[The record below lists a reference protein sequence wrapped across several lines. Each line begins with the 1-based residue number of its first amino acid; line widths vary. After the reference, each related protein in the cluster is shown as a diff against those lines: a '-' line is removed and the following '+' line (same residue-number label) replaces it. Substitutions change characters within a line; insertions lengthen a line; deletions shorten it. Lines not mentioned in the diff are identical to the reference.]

1 MRRPHLPHLA
11 VTADTGGFPL
21 ARAKRTDRNEARR
34 RYRAEQAARLAASE
48 GDTDASDAEQPM
60 PETRQTRTASPSRPA
75 RPSITAA
82 FRNAFRP
89 LDLRADLA
97 AAPRVLTH
105 WAVLVA
111 VAVSVIAT
119 AVFIAATNEIG
130 ASLDLTKPNPTEGI
144 TISST
149 TNISYLVVS
158 LFVAPP
164 PAAGAFL
171 IGFTAR
177 RASWL
182 GGLAQG
188 IVAAVCYSA
197 IVVSPAGRVLIG
209 GSPADPVVVSALAFG
224 PVGAALFA
232 SSAAWYRRFLN
243 LANPNRNARAGRPA
257 AGQKGRQGS
266 ARSSSTRSTA
276 RR

>member
-1 MRRPHLPHLA
+1 
-11 VTADTGGFPL
+11 L

-34 RYRAEQAARLAASE
+34 RYRAERAALLAASE
-48 GDTDASDAEQPM
+48 GDVEEGDAEQPK
-60 PETRQTRTASPSRPA
+60 PEIRQARTPSPGQPA
-75 RPSITAA
+75 RPSITGA
-82 FRNAFRP
+82 FRTSFRP

-97 AAPRVLTH
+97 AAPKVLTH
-105 WAVLVA
+105 WAVLLS
-111 VAVSVIAT
+111 VAVSVVAT
-119 AVFIAATNEIG
+119 AVFIAATNELG

-144 TISST
+144 TISSA
-149 TNISYLVVS
+149 TNFSYLVIS

-197 IVVSPAGRVLIG
+197 VILSPAGRVLIG
-209 GSPADPVVVSALAFG
+209 NSPSDPVILSAVAFG
-224 PVGAALFA
+224 PLGAALFA
-232 SSAAWYRRFLN
+232 SAAAWYRRFLN
-243 LANPNRNARAGRPA
+243 LANPNRNARSGRPA
-257 AGQKGRQGS
+257 NRQKGRQGS
-266 ARSSSTRSTA
+266 TRSASTRSTA